1 MGSLVLKRLLI
12 LRSIT
17 MKFLVVLAVSVAFVA
32 AAPSGLLPY
41 SVHTPLTYAA
51 HEVHVPHTVSYV
63 QPVQTRVHYESRPV
77 VVGHST
83 EILKPA
89 LGAPGAV
96 VFNAPAVEV
105 VKSAPVVEV
114 VKSAP
119 AVEVVKSAPAVEVV
133 EAAPVVHPT
142 PLVTPYVH
150 SIAAP
155 VHVPAVVDLKAAV
168 PAGDAPPPSEL
179 VQTEKVLAPVRAVSK
194 ITPELTVQL
203 PTKVNVEKVNV
214 DVPVAAPYANPVP
227 VPVTTHHHVGVS
239 THTHFRATPT
249 LLAHTY

>member
-105 VKSAPVVEV
+105 VKSAP
-114 VKSAP
+114 
-119 AVEVVKSAPAVEVV
+119 AVEVV

-155 VHVPAVVDLKAAV
+155 VPVPAVVDLKAAV

-179 VQTEKVLAPVRAVSK
+179 VQTEKVLAP
-194 ITPELTVQL
+194 P
-203 PTKVNVEKVNV
+203 VNFEIGNLERVI
-214 DVPVAAPYANPVP
+214 
-227 VPVTTHHHVGVS
+227 
-239 THTHFRATPT
+239 
-249 LLAHTY
+249 

>member
-105 VKSAPVVEV
+105 VKSAP
-114 VKSAP
+114 
-119 AVEVVKSAPAVEVV
+119 AVEVV

-155 VHVPAVVDLKAAV
+155 VPVPAVVDLKAAV

>member
-105 VKSAPVVEV
+105 VKSAP
-114 VKSAP
+114 

-155 VHVPAVVDLKAAV
+155 VLVPAVVDLKAAV

>member
-105 VKSAPVVEV
+105 VKS
-114 VKSAP
+114 
-119 AVEVVKSAPAVEVV
+119 
-133 EAAPVVHPT
+133 APVVHPT

>member
-51 HEVHVPHTVSYV
+51 HEFHVPHTVSYV

-105 VKSAPVVEV
+105 VKSAP
-114 VKSAP
+114 
-119 AVEVVKSAPAVEVV
+119 AVEVV

-142 PLVTPYVH
+142 PLVTPYLH

-194 ITPELTVQL
+194 ITPELTV
-203 PTKVNVEKVNV
+203 
-214 DVPVAAPYANPVP
+214 P

-239 THTHFRATPT
+239 THTHFRAT
-249 LLAHTY
+249 

>member
-96 VFNAPAVEV
+96 VFN
-105 VKSAPVVEV
+105 
-114 VKSAP
+114 AP

>member
-96 VFNAPAVEV
+96 VFNAPA
-105 VKSAPVVEV
+105 VEV

>member
-32 AAPSGLLPY
+32 TAPSGLLPY

-51 HEVHVPHTVSYV
+51 HELHVPHTVSYV

-96 VFNAPAVEV
+96 VFN
-105 VKSAPVVEV
+105 
-114 VKSAP
+114 AP

>member
-51 HEVHVPHTVSYV
+51 HEFHVPHTVSYV

-105 VKSAPVVEV
+105 VK
-114 VKSAP
+114 
-119 AVEVVKSAPAVEVV
+119 
-133 EAAPVVHPT
+133 AAPVVHPT
-142 PLVTPYVH
+142 PLVTPYLH

>member
-1 MGSLVLKRLLI
+1 MGSLVLQRLLI

-51 HEVHVPHTVSYV
+51 HEFHVPHTVSYV

-96 VFNAPAVEV
+96 VFN
-105 VKSAPVVEV
+105 
-114 VKSAP
+114 AP

>member
-32 AAPSGLLPY
+32 AAPSGLMPY

-96 VFNAPAVEV
+96 VFN
-105 VKSAPVVEV
+105 
-114 VKSAP
+114 AP

-227 VPVTTHHHVGVS
+227 VPATTHHHVGVS

>member
-105 VKSAPVVEV
+105 VKSAP
-114 VKSAP
+114 P
-119 AVEVVKSAPAVEVV
+119 VEVV
-133 EAAPVVHPT
+133 EAAPVVHPS

-155 VHVPAVVDLKAAV
+155 VPVPAVVDLKAAV

-203 PTKVNVEKVNV
+203 PAKVNVEKVNV

-249 LLAHTY
+249 LVAHTY

>member
-51 HEVHVPHTVSYV
+51 HEFHVPHTVSYV
-63 QPVQTRVHYESRPV
+63 QPVQTRVHYEPRPV

-83 EILKPA
+83 EILK
-89 LGAPGAV
+89 
-96 VFNAPAVEV
+96 
-105 VKSAPVVEV
+105 
-114 VKSAP
+114 
-119 AVEVVKSAPAVEVV
+119 PAVEVV

-239 THTHFRATPT
+239 THTH
-249 LLAHTY
+249 

>member
-32 AAPSGLLPY
+32 AAPSGLLSY

-51 HEVHVPHTVSYV
+51 HEFHVPHTVSYV

-96 VFNAPAVEV
+96 VFN
-105 VKSAPVVEV
+105 
-114 VKSAP
+114 AP

-249 LLAHTY
+249 LVAHTY

>member
-96 VFNAPAVEV
+96 VFN
-105 VKSAPVVEV
+105 
-114 VKSAP
+114 AP

-239 THTHFRATPT
+239 THTHFGATPT

>member
-41 SVHTPLTYAA
+41 SVHTPLTYDA
-51 HEVHVPHTVSYV
+51 HEFHVPHTVSYV

-105 VKSAPVVEV
+105 VKSAP
-114 VKSAP
+114 

-133 EAAPVVHPT
+133 E
-142 PLVTPYVH
+142 
-150 SIAAP
+150 AAP

>member
-89 LGAPGAV
+89 LGAPGA
-96 VFNAPAVEV
+96 
-105 VKSAPVVEV
+105 V

>member
-1 MGSLVLKRLLI
+1 MGVSLVLKRLLI

-17 MKFLVVLAVSVAFVA
+17 MKFLVVLAGSVAFVA
-32 AAPSGLLPY
+32 TAPSGLLPY

-96 VFNAPAVEV
+96 VFN
-105 VKSAPVVEV
+105 
-114 VKSAP
+114 AP

>member
-105 VKSAPVVEV
+105 VKSAP
-114 VKSAP
+114 

-133 EAAPVVHPT
+133 HAAPLIQPVQ
-142 PLVTPYVH
+142 
-150 SIAAP
+150 AAP
-155 VHVPAVVDLKAAV
+155 LIQPVQARVHYESRPVVGHSTEILKPA
-168 PAGDAPPPSEL
+168 
-179 VQTEKVLAPVRAVSK
+179 
-194 ITPELTVQL
+194 
-203 PTKVNVEKVNV
+203 
-214 DVPVAAPYANPVP
+214 
-227 VPVTTHHHVGVS
+227 
-239 THTHFRATPT
+239 
-249 LLAHTY
+249 

>member
-1 MGSLVLKRLLI
+1 MGI

-51 HEVHVPHTVSYV
+51 HEFHVPHTVSYV

-96 VFNAPAVEV
+96 VFN
-105 VKSAPVVEV
+105 
-114 VKSAP
+114 AP

-179 VQTEKVLAPVRAVSK
+179 VQTEKVLAPVCAVSK

>member
-1 MGSLVLKRLLI
+1 MGSLVLQRLLI

-51 HEVHVPHTVSYV
+51 HEFHVPHTVSYV

-105 VKSAPVVEV
+105 VKSAP
-114 VKSAP
+114 
-119 AVEVVKSAPAVEVV
+119 AVEVVKSAP
-133 EAAPVVHPT
+133 VVHRT

-179 VQTEKVLAPVRAVSK
+179 VQTEKVLALVRAVSK

-227 VPVTTHHHVGVS
+227 VPVTTHHQVGVS

>member
-51 HEVHVPHTVSYV
+51 HEFHVPHTVSYV

-83 EILKPA
+83 EILK
-89 LGAPGAV
+89 
-96 VFNAPAVEV
+96 
-105 VKSAPVVEV
+105 
-114 VKSAP
+114 P

-249 LLAHTY
+249 LVAHTY

>member
-105 VKSAPVVEV
+105 VKSAP
-114 VKSAP
+114 
-119 AVEVVKSAPAVEVV
+119 AVEVV

-155 VHVPAVVDLKAAV
+155 VHVPAVVDSKAAV

>member
-51 HEVHVPHTVSYV
+51 HEFHVPHTVSYV

-96 VFNAPAVEV
+96 VFN
-105 VKSAPVVEV
+105 
-114 VKSAP
+114 AP

-227 VPVTTHHHVGVS
+227 VPVTTHHHVG
-239 THTHFRATPT
+239 
-249 LLAHTY
+249 

>member
-1 MGSLVLKRLLI
+1 MGI

-51 HEVHVPHTVSYV
+51 HEFPVPHTVSYV

-96 VFNAPAVEV
+96 VFN
-105 VKSAPVVEV
+105 
-114 VKSAP
+114 AP

>member
-51 HEVHVPHTVSYV
+51 HEFHVPHTVSYV

-105 VKSAPVVEV
+105 V
-114 VKSAP
+114 
-119 AVEVVKSAPAVEVV
+119 

-142 PLVTPYVH
+142 PLVTPYLH

>member
-105 VKSAPVVEV
+105 VKSAP
-114 VKSAP
+114 
-119 AVEVVKSAPAVEVV
+119 AVEVV

-194 ITPELTVQL
+194 ITLELTVQL

>member
-1 MGSLVLKRLLI
+1 MGSLVLQRLLI

-51 HEVHVPHTVSYV
+51 HEFHVPHTVSYV

-89 LGAPGAV
+89 LGAPGA
-96 VFNAPAVEV
+96 
-105 VKSAPVVEV
+105 V

-227 VPVTTHHHVGVS
+227 VPVTTHHQVGVS

>member
-51 HEVHVPHTVSYV
+51 HEFHVVHAAPLI
-63 QPVQTRVHYESRPV
+63 QPVQARVHYESRPV

-105 VKSAPVVEV
+105 VKSAP
-114 VKSAP
+114 
-119 AVEVVKSAPAVEVV
+119 AVEVV

-155 VHVPAVVDLKAAV
+155 VPVPAVVDLKAAV

-249 LLAHTY
+249 LVAHTY

>member
-105 VKSAPVVEV
+105 I
-114 VKSAP
+114 KSAP

-179 VQTEKVLAPVRAVSK
+179 VQTEEVLAPVRAVSK

-249 LLAHTY
+249 LLAHT

>member
-51 HEVHVPHTVSYV
+51 HEFHVPHTVSYV

-105 VKSAPVVEV
+105 VKS
-114 VKSAP
+114 
-119 AVEVVKSAPAVEVV
+119 
-133 EAAPVVHPT
+133 APVVHPT

-194 ITPELTVQL
+194 ITPELSVQL

>member
-32 AAPSGLLPY
+32 AAPSGPLPY

-51 HEVHVPHTVSYV
+51 HEVHIPHTVSYV

-96 VFNAPAVEV
+96 VFN
-105 VKSAPVVEV
+105 
-114 VKSAP
+114 AP

>member
-105 VKSAPVVEV
+105 VKSAP
-114 VKSAP
+114 
-119 AVEVVKSAPAVEVV
+119 AVEVV

-155 VHVPAVVDLKAAV
+155 VHVPTVVDLKAAV

>member
-51 HEVHVPHTVSYV
+51 HEFHVPHTVSYV

-96 VFNAPAVEV
+96 VLN
-105 VKSAPVVEV
+105 
-114 VKSAP
+114 
-119 AVEVVKSAPAVEVV
+119 APAVEVV

-249 LLAHTY
+249 LVAHTY